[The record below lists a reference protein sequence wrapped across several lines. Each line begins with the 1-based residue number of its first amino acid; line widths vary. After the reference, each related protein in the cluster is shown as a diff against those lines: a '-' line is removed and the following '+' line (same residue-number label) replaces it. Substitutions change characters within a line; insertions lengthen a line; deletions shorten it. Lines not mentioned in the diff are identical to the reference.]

1 MASDDGL
8 DEEAEQEMDGHT
20 EGDSPGGDPRDYK
33 SVDNIRNH
41 EYRVFTD
48 KFDEVIEAS
57 ELCDSEELD
66 RLRGLLDRHLES
78 LTSVIAKLANRLQRK
93 LMAYQNR
100 SWDFDLEEGVL
111 DAGNYIV

>member
-1 MASDDGL
+1 MAIQRRL
-8 DEEAEQEMDGHT
+8 
-20 EGDSPGGDPRDYK
+20 PGGDPRIINQLIT
-33 SVDNIRNH
+33 SETMSI
-41 EYRVFTD
+41 EYLH

-100 SWDFDLEEGVL
+100 SWDFDLRKVC
-111 DAGNYIV
+111 